1 MSKDVREWV
10 FDHSS
15 SRGTARLVLLAVA
28 DRVPDER
35 CVVWASVPDLM
46 KRTNASRTA
55 VRDALAAL
63 DKSGELVERGHLQGP
78 KRSSVYRLPRAAS
91 WLAKVAAV
99 RHEDPDAYVE
109 PPTDSDPVP
118 DLDADAEK
126 GLQRYGIWPRRS
138 ADSDP
143 SRRNPTGSDSTSSR
157 RNPTRRRA
165 GIRTPHGTDFNPQNP
180 SERDLNRRYSSS
192 GAAIVPAGEW
202 QVDPAT
208 HAWARQQGHLDRLGE
223 EGLKAA
229 DAKWRLHRSDWTPRS
244 AGAWSADW
252 RAWITRERPPARRG
266 LHAVPDNGHRPPH
279 GMTRAEA
286 HQAALLRA
294 LDEPTGTEG

>member
-10 FDHSS
+10 FNYSS

-35 CVVWASVPDLM
+35 CVVWASVADLM

-165 GIRTPHGTDFNPQNP
+165 GIRTPHGTDSNPQNP

-192 GAAIVPAGEW
+192 GAAVVPAGEW

-244 AGAWSADW
+244 AGAWSTDW
-252 RAWITRERPPARRG
+252 RAWITREHPPARRG
-266 LHAVPDNGHRPPH
+266 LHAVPDNSHRPPH
-279 GMTRAEA
+279 GMTRTEA